1 MLLELEKE
9 KGNCC
14 KIKRNLDGIILYFSL
29 TAFSWNVTKVGM
41 GHPRTPLATL
51 LDSQAPLATPLRWQ
65 KVVTDKLYFQAEQI
79 KPAVIQRHNDPKDR
93 SG

>member
-29 TAFSWNVTKVGM
+29 TAYQLKCHKGWYG
-41 GHPRTPLATL
+41 
-51 LDSQAPLATPLRWQ
+51 APQDPPSYSPGLPGPPSYA
-65 KVVTDKLYFQAEQI
+65 
-79 KPAVIQRHNDPKDR
+79 PALIEGSNR
-93 SG
+93 